1 MHSAILHIKTD
12 DYIREY
18 YFVTRC
24 KYMFIIKNIYTPKY
38 LLNIGKV
45 IIAID
50 RIKYITESQIPSDHI
65 LHHKHQK
72 CAHYDKDSQLE
83 KLLVY
88 TIM

>member
-1 MHSAILHIKTD
+1 MNS
-12 DYIREY
+12 
-18 YFVTRC
+18 
-24 KYMFIIKNIYTPKY
+24 PKY
-38 LLNIGKV
+38 LLKIRKV
-45 IIAID
+45 LIAID
-50 RIKYITESQIPSDHI
+50 RLKYITESHIPSDHI

>member
-24 KYMFIIKNIYTPKY
+24 KYIYSPKY

-65 LHHKHQK
+65 SHHKHQK

-83 KLLVY
+83 KILVY

>member
-1 MHSAILHIKTD
+1 MNS
-12 DYIREY
+12 
-18 YFVTRC
+18 
-24 KYMFIIKNIYTPKY
+24 PKY
-38 LLNIGKV
+38 LLKIRKV
-45 IIAID
+45 LIAIY
-50 RIKYITESQIPSDHI
+50 RLKYITESNIPSDHI

>member
-1 MHSAILHIKTD
+1 M
-12 DYIREY
+12 
-18 YFVTRC
+18 
-24 KYMFIIKNIYTPKY
+24 
-38 LLNIGKV
+38 

-50 RIKYITESQIPSDHI
+50 RLEYITESQIPSDHI

>member
-1 MHSAILHIKTD
+1 MPSYISKLTIIL
-12 DYIREY
+12 EN
-18 YFVTRC
+18 
-24 KYMFIIKNIYTPKY
+24 IILLHVVNTPKY

-88 TIM
+88 RIM

>member
-1 MHSAILHIKTD
+1 MPSQISKLTIILENIILLHVVNI
-12 DYIREY
+12 Y
-18 YFVTRC
+18 
-24 KYMFIIKNIYTPKY
+24 IIKKHSEIPF
-38 LLNIGKV
+38 NIGKV
-45 IIAID
+45 IVAID
-50 RIKYITESQIPSDHI
+50 RIKYITESQIPSNHI